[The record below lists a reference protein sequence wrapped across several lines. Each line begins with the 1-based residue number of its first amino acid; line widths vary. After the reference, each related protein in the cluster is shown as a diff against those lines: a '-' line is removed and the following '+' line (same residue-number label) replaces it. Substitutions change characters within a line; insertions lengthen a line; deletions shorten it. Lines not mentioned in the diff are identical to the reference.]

1 MRVRAQAK
9 WVRTSARKA
18 RLVLDHI
25 RGRSVPE
32 ARTILAF
39 TPRAAA
45 TDIEK
50 VLRSAVA
57 NAEANHG
64 LDGDELVVE
73 AAFADEG
80 PTLKR
85 WKPRARGRV
94 NRIRKRTCHVT
105 LVLAE
110 VPEEN
115 TRRRPR
121 KQARD
126 ARVRTCGRG
135 VHAEGQDTTTQEGG
149 GCLMGQK
156 VHPGGFR
163 VGVIHDWKSNWWTG
177 KPEFAAYLLE
187 DVRIREHILG
197 KLSHAGLSDILIRKD
212 KQRITVD
219 IYTARP
225 GIVIGKSG
233 VEVDALR
240 KELHAITKKN
250 VHININEIK
259 RPELDA
265 KLVAQSIAEQLE
277 NRVSFRRAMKRSL
290 ASAMRSGAQG
300 IKITAAGRLGGGEM
314 SRREM
319 YSEGRVPLHTIRAD
333 IDYGQAEAK
342 TTFGIIGVKVWVN
355 KGEIMPEGYDAPAAR
370 DTRLGD
376 QDQARRR
383 RGASAEGLGASR
395 EGRGRG
401 QDREGLGIM
410 PRKRRAVSVQV
421 AVGRGSA
428 RAATSSRGRRR
439 PRRRRPPSSPRAGAR
454 RRARGAGRSGDSRG
468 DARGGRELM
477 LMPRKT
483 KFRRHHR
490 GHRRGMSTGQ
500 TTVQF
505 GEYGLKALEAGWVT
519 NRQIEAARIAAT
531 RKIRRSGKVWINL
544 FPDKP
549 FTKKPAETRMG
560 SGKGSP
566 EGWVAVVKPG
576 RVMFELAGVDEPLAK
591 EALRLAGQ
599 KLPLKTKFVRREADL
614 FES

>member
-1 MRVRAQAK
+1 
-9 WVRTSARKA
+9 
-18 RLVLDHI
+18 
-25 RGRSVPE
+25 
-32 ARTILAF
+32 
-39 TPRAAA
+39 
-45 TDIEK
+45 
-50 VLRSAVA
+50 
-57 NAEANHG
+57 
-64 LDGDELVVE
+64 
-73 AAFADEG
+73 
-80 PTLKR
+80 
-85 WKPRARGRV
+85 
-94 NRIRKRTCHVT
+94 
-105 LVLAE
+105 
-110 VPEEN
+110 
-115 TRRRPR
+115 
-121 KQARD
+121 
-126 ARVRTCGRG
+126 
-135 VHAEGQDTTTQEGG
+135 
-149 GCLMGQK
+149 MGQK

-177 KPEFAAYLLE
+177 KDQFAAYLLE
-187 DVRIREHILG
+187 DVQIRRHILK

-300 IKITAAGRLGGGEM
+300 IKITAGGRLGGGEM

-355 KGEIMPEGYDAPAAR
+355 KGEIMPEGYDAPTGR

-395 EGRGRG
+395 EGRGRQ

-410 PRKRRAVSVQV
+410 PRKKRTPRPGG
-421 AVGRGSA
+421 GRPGQ
-428 RAATSSRGRRR
+428 R
-439 PRRRRPPSSPRAGAR
+439 PRRDLQQGA
-454 RRARGAGRSGDSRG
+454 APETA
-468 DARGGRELM
+468 APET
-477 LMPRKT
+477 PAVEPEVQAPAPEVT
-483 KFRRHHR
+483 PEP
-490 GHRRGMSTGQ
+490 TPE
-500 TTVQF
+500 TTP
-505 GEYGLKALEAGWVT
+505 EAT
-519 NRQIEAARIAAT
+519 
-531 RKIRRSGKVWINL
+531 S
-544 FPDKP
+544 
-549 FTKKPAETRMG
+549 G
-560 SGKGSP
+560 SGG
-566 EGWVAVVKPG
+566 
-576 RVMFELAGVDEPLAK
+576 
-591 EALRLAGQ
+591 
-599 KLPLKTKFVRREADL
+599 
-614 FES
+614 ES